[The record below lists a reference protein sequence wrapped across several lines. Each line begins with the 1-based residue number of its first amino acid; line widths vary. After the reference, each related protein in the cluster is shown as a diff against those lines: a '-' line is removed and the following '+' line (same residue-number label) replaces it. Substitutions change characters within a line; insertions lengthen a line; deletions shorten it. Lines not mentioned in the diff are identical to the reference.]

1 MSRHQKRVTIPKNWP
16 IPRKT
21 HKWSTKNRPGPH
33 SGENSIPLLVVVRDM
48 LKLADNAR
56 EAKRVLNE
64 GNVLVDGRIKKDYKF
79 PVGIFDVISLPKLD
93 IQYRMLLDEK
103 GKFNL
108 HKLEPGEVRK
118 LTRIEDKT
126 ILKGGRTQ
134 LNLSDGS
141 NIIVEDGYSTGDSLV
156 LSIPD
161 KDIVERIEFK
171 EGNLAMVLGG
181 SHSGEIGTVKE
192 IEIVRSSRPNRVMIS
207 GRNDFETIVDY
218 VFMIGIDKPAIKLG
232 AEER

>member
-1 MSRHQKRVTIPKNWP
+1 MSRHQKRITIPKSWP

-21 HKWSTKNRPGPH
+21 HKWSIKCRPGPH

-56 EAKRVLNE
+56 EAKRILNE
-64 GNVLVDGRIKKDYKF
+64 GNILVDGRVKKDNKF
-79 PVGIFDVISLPKLD
+79 PVGIFDVISIPKLD

-108 HKLEPGEVRK
+108 HKLEPGVVRK

-126 ILKGGRTQ
+126 ILKGGRVQ

-141 NIIVEDGYSTGDSLV
+141 NKIVEDGYSTGDSLV
-156 LSIPD
+156 LSIPE
-161 KDIVERIEFK
+161 KDIVEQIEFK

-192 IEIVRSSRPNRVMIS
+192 IEIVRSSRPNKVMIS